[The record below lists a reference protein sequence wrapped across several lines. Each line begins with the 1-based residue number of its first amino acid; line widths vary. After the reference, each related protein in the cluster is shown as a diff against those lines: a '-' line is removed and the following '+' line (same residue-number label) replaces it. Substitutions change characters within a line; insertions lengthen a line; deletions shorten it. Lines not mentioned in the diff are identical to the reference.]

1 MDSRFERI
9 LNKSKG
15 FRVNFSQKTNLDNSE
30 GEEGEYRINKVN
42 GISKL
47 FIKLNKKWEPITPE
61 GSLQKNGYV
70 KFGNGFQITWGENS
84 TDNDSEY
91 TVNFSK
97 SFNTMCVGV
106 MINNQKADAQYPM
119 YAKSFDTKGFKID
132 RNDSING
139 SQTINFIA
147 IGF

>member
-15 FRVNFSQKTNLDNSE
+15 FRVNFSQKANLDNSE

-42 GISKL
+42 GVSKL
-47 FIKLNKKWEPITPE
+47 FIKLNRKWEPITPE
-61 GSLQKNGYV
+61 GNLQKNGYV
-70 KFGNGFQITWGENS
+70 KFGNGFQITWGVNS
-84 TDNDSEY
+84 TDNNSEY

-97 SFNTMCVGV
+97 SFNAMCVGV
-106 MINNQKADAQYPM
+106 IVNNQKADAQYPM
-119 YAKSFDTKGFKID
+119 YAKSFNTKGFTID
-132 RNDSING
+132 RNNSMSG